1 MRIYI
6 LKLVNNKWYI
16 GKSKNVKKRF
26 KTHKNG
32 YGAQWTKLYKP
43 IKIEKVINTNC
54 NYDEDKQTK
63 KMMAKYGI
71 DNVRGGSYSKINLCD
86 NTKFFINKEIQTA
99 EDRCFICGE
108 SGHFASNCEK

>member
-1 MRIYI
+1 MKIYI
-6 LKLVNNKWYI
+6 LKLVNNKWYV

-26 KTHKNG
+26 KTHRKG

-43 IKIEKVINTNC
+43 IKIKKVINTNC

-71 DNVRGGSYSKINLCD
+71 IKCS
-86 NTKFFINKEIQTA
+86 
-99 EDRCFICGE
+99 
-108 SGHFASNCEK
+108 

>member
-6 LKLVNNKWYI
+6 LKLINNKWYV
-16 GKSKNVKKRF
+16 GKSKNVQKRF
-26 KTHKNG
+26 RSHIKG

-43 IKIEKVINTNC
+43 IKIEKVIKTNC

-71 DNVRGGSYSKINLCD
+71 DNVRGGSYSHLKLCD
-86 NTKFFINKEIQTA
+86 KTKFFINKEIKTA